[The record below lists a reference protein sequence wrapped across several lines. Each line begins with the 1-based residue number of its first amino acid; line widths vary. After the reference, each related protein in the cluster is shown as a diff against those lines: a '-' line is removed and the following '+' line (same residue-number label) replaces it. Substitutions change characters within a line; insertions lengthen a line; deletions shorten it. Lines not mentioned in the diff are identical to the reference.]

1 MEIAKPPSVGATGA
15 LIVAAA
21 AMLIAAGIVVAAL
34 AAEHVAR
41 SGTLALPRSVT
52 PLALGDVRL
61 VVPRPRFA
69 AHATTHGRP
78 TLVAA

>member
-1 MEIAKPPSVGATGA
+1 
-15 LIVAAA
+15 
-21 AMLIAAGIVVAAL
+21 MLIAAGIVVAAL

-41 SGTLALPRSVT
+41 SGTLAPPRSVT
-52 PLALGDVRL
+52 ALALGDVRL
-61 VVPRPRFA
+61 MVPRAHRFA